1 MQSKKTLILL
11 GYNYINAILNL
22 VSSHD
27 IVVLIRKSDIKFF
40 QSVDLESL
48 KVVMGSRLFIS
59 DDYKSDIIS
68 LLNSGFYSTL
78 ITLGWRRLIDVNHF
92 SNMENLIN
100 VHPALLPEY
109 KGYHPVPYVL
119 LNREKFHGITAHRI
133 TNQMD
138 AGEIILRKE
147 FSINHFSTVLSL
159 QSIVNKEIHE
169 FLNDLLK
176 LIRAGIKELLPN
188 HEDQTKILAPKRKP
202 EDSEV
207 GLTETVEEM
216 FYKVKA
222 SDPNRFPAFFIIHGE
237 KVNIRLY
244 RDINADRQSEFDI

>member
-1 MQSKKTLILL
+1 MQSKKTIILL
-11 GYNYINAILNL
+11 GYNYINAILDL
-22 VSSHD
+22 VSSND
-27 IVVLIRKSDIKFF
+27 IFVLIRKSDIKFF
-40 QSVDLESL
+40 QSVDLEKL
-48 KVVMGSRLFIS
+48 KVAMGIRLFIS

-68 LLNSGFYSTL
+68 LSNSGFYSTL
-78 ITLGWRRLIDVNHF
+78 ITLGWRRLIDVDQF

-109 KGYHPVPYVL
+109 KGYHPVPYIL

-147 FSINHFSTVLSL
+147 FPINHFSTVLSL
-159 QSIVNKEIHE
+159 QYIVNKEMYE
-169 FLNDLLK
+169 FLSDLLM
-176 LIRAGIKELLPN
+176 LIRVGIKELFPN
-188 HEDQTKILAPKRKP
+188 HDHQTKILAPKRKP

-207 GLTETVEEM
+207 GLSETVEEM

-222 SDPNRFPAFFIIHGE
+222 SDSNRFPAFFIMNGE

-244 RDINADRQSEFDI
+244 RDINADRQTEFDI